1 MEFMFVCPEKNE
13 IFQTRYFCMI
23 NNNGIKIDE
32 NGNKILDA
40 RIKLDNP
47 CPFCGKYHE
56 FHANEMMC
64 PFSG

>member
-1 MEFMFVCPEKNE
+1 
-13 IFQTRYFCMI
+13 MI
-23 NNNGIKIDE
+23 NNNGIKIDD

-47 CPFCGKYHE
+47 CPFCGTYHE